1 MQNESMGCS
10 EGGHNLHEVAS
21 STERGERVQSRS
33 LRNSKV
39 KPTRRRASQSG
50 NGSGVGAEA
59 RQLSGAVSVV
69 PPALLEYS
77 NDDADSGEG

>member
-10 EGGHNLHEVAS
+10 KGGHNLHEGAS
-21 STERGERVQSRS
+21 STERGERLQSRS
-33 LRNSKV
+33 LQNPKV
-39 KPTRRRASQSG
+39 KPTLRGASQSG

-59 RQLSGAVSVV
+59 RQLSGAVG
-69 PPALLEYS
+69 PPVLLEYS